1 MFEIIAKALPPAPTG
16 GYTILEPGAGTGI
29 FSRLVLSPPDGYVR
43 LPISQLVGVEPSAGM
58 RQAWD
63 KAYAKID
70 PKSLLAKGS
79 IVDGSFEDFSQSGV
93 EKGSADLVAIAQAW
107 HWCPDHESALVRFT
121 FDSWSLTLS

>member
-1 MFEIIAKALPPAPTG
+1 
-16 GYTILEPGAGTGI
+16 
-29 FSRLVLSPPDGYVR
+29 
-43 LPISQLVGVEPSAGM
+43 M